1 MQTRIANSA
10 DPYQSDQVIRVR
22 TACLHLSVQLL
33 KHTCI
38 KVLLWYNAP
47 RYCRQ
52 GLQTEQTIISLIRV
66 CAVCPQLSVQLLTVH
81 ASKFYYVIRDGPF
94 EFLGGGLGYFGLF
107 FFFCRKTRIFFFDR
121 LKDRIFFSGQ
131 SESRFFCFDNHMKH
145 HQSLICAFQTSVSL
159 I

>member
-81 ASKFYYVIRDGPF
+81 ASKFYYVIRDRPF
-94 EFLGGGLGYFGLF
+94 EFLGGAWVILVF
-107 FFFCRKTRIFFFDR
+107 FFLLPENQDIFFRQVERQD
-121 LKDRIFFSGQ
+121 IFF
-131 SESRFFCFDNHMKH
+131 RTK
-145 HQSLICAFQTSVSL
+145 
-159 I
+159 